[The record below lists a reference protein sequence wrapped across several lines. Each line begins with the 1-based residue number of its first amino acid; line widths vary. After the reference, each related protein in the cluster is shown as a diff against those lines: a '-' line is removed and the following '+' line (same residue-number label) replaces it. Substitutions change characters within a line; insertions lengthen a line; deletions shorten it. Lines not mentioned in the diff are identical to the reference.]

1 MSRYAYAL
9 FFALMAGGVT
19 AGIGGVV
26 LGEVTDDA
34 SWAPAAT
41 GIAGL
46 VLAALVFVLVLR
58 ASEGSPGD
66 REG

>member
-1 MSRYAYAL
+1 MSRYAYAS

-19 AGIGGVV
+19 AGIGGVI
-26 LGEVTDDA
+26 LGEITNDA

-46 VLAALVFVLVLR
+46 VLAGLVFVLVIR
-58 ASEGSPGD
+58 ASEGSSGD